1 MISYIE
7 CLEKIGFP
15 LTDEIKTDL
24 VLQSLDKWFSPFV
37 SNYLMNGIERSLPE
51 LRNLLQTYEDN
62 NERPKATPVLM
73 VEGGKTK
80 GAAKGKKWKRS
91 KSKSKAKALKAKGG
105 VQKKEECFHYG
116 KPGHWKR
123 NCEAYIAE
131 QKAKREAASSSGIL
145 L

>member
-1 MISYIE
+1 
-7 CLEKIGFP
+7 
-15 LTDEIKTDL
+15 
-24 VLQSLDKWFSPFV
+24 
-37 SNYLMNGIERSLPE
+37 MNGIERSLPE

-105 VQKKEECFHYG
+105 VQKKEECFHCG

-123 NCEAYIAE
+123 NCEAYIAK